1 MDRRKMHKANGQRT
15 NKNRQISSRSRTN
28 NRAANQDAAR
38 DLEPEIEVQVA
49 KPSRVQL
56 LQKWRKE
63 KDEKKKADEL
73 LKRKPFV
80 TVVKRGVFLDKTNYT
95 ELNKQRRKNISTK
108 KVTAAQSLREPKN
121 VTSMAAAAS
130 NDISVRETITE
141 AVIPVANTDY
151 NDTGTIVVL
160 ENQSTRTPNGAQSLS
175 VPDNSS
181 VLNSTFEMDNN
192 IESQSNRSPNGAESL
207 AVPDTVLNSTFEM
220 ETSVENSRAP
230 DVANDMLA
238 VEGANSDL
246 NTTFECTDPV
256 EADKKSTNFTPKSSL
271 NSSLNYVS
279 PFVTIARGKGS
290 ASKEVKVRESFYKLE
305 LSQPQLDSPKI
316 RQNREAAEYFRFQMN
331 QEKESLLKM
340 VDCWAKYKDEN
351 EHVDSVY
358 LDQIDVANGQTQL
371 LIRKKF
377 KQFHDLCEECEK
389 GVSQPPVLPKD
400 LEGFWS
406 MVFMQ
411 VENCSE
417 RFKKLETLKANDWIE
432 VDLLPVKVEK
442 KTKQRKAAKKGTA
455 SSGIQKLIEEAR
467 LKMKESRITAPVT
480 R

>member
-15 NKNRQISSRSRTN
+15 NKNRQISSRTRTN

-38 DLEPEIEVQVA
+38 DLEPEIEVQVV
-49 KPSRVQL
+49 KPSRAQL

-63 KDEKKKADEL
+63 RDEKKKAEEL

-80 TVVKRGVFLDKTNYT
+80 SVVKRGVFLDKTNYT
-95 ELNKQRRKNISTK
+95 ELNKQRRKNHSIK
-108 KVTAAQSLREPKN
+108 KVPAVQNLREPQN
-121 VTSMAAAAS
+121 ATSMAAEAAS
-130 NDISVRETITE
+130 NNISTRRTTTR
-141 AVIPVANTDY
+141 AVTPVDNQDH
-151 NDTGTIVVL
+151 NDTGTVAML
-160 ENQSTRTPNGAQSLS
+160 EHTRTPNGAESLA
-175 VPDNSS
+175 VPDNAS
-181 VLNSTFEMDNN
+181 VLNSTFEMDNS
-192 IESQSNRSPNGAESL
+192 ESQSSRTPNGAELL

-230 DVANDMLA
+230 DVTNDMLA
-238 VEGANSDL
+238 VEGTSSDL
-246 NTTFECTDPV
+246 NTTFERANPV
-256 EADKKSTNFTPKSSL
+256 EADTQPTNFTPKSSL

-340 VDCWAKYKDEN
+340 VDTWAKYKDEN

-377 KQFHDLCEECEK
+377 KQFHDLCDECEK

-417 RFKKLETLKANDWIE
+417 RFRKLATLKENDWIE
-432 VDLLPVKVEK
+432 VDLLPVKVER
-442 KTKQRKAAKKGTA
+442 KTKRKAAKKGTA
-455 SSGIQKLIEEAR
+455 SSGIQKMIEEAR